1 MGFNESVGSVCM
13 IKPTFEK
20 EFAVIGVEGV
30 REKVRQGAYDPETH
44 NRALQW
50 LMKRDPARK
59 AWKNSKDT
67 IQLARRASTQ
77 TRIAM
82 GLSAVSVALLILT
95 LYLLWRILEH
105 VDKI

>member
-1 MGFNESVGSVCM
+1 M
-13 IKPTFEK
+13 IKQALEE
-20 EFAVIGVEGV
+20 EFAVVGVARVKEN
-30 REKVRQGAYDPETH
+30 VRQGAYDPETH

-50 LMKRDPARK
+50 LKKRDPARK

-67 IQLARRASTQ
+67 LQRARRTSRQ

-82 GLSAVSVALLILT
+82 GLSAVSVPLLILT
-95 LYLLWRILEH
+95 IYMLWRILEH